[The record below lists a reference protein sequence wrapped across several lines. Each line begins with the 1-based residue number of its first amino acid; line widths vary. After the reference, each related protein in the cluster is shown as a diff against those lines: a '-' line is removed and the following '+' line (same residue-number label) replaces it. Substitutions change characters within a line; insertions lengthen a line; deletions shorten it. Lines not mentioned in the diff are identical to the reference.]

1 MKDETP
7 ASAITDERV
16 FNHTPI
22 IYSVN
27 QNYCFDT
34 NSCKFAIMNSL
45 VESNLSEIKDVMRTY
60 GVIRAYL
67 FGSAAIG
74 NMSDDSDV
82 DFMVSFNPNLSYT
95 EYGNNYFQLIYAL
108 QKLLKKDVE
117 IIAEETIT
125 NPYLLQSI
133 NSQKIAVL

>member
-1 MKDETP
+1 
-7 ASAITDERV
+7 
-16 FNHTPI
+16 
-22 IYSVN
+22 
-27 QNYCFDT
+27 
-34 NSCKFAIMNSL
+34 MNSL

-108 QKLLKKDVE
+108 QKLLKKDVD

>member
-1 MKDETP
+1 
-7 ASAITDERV
+7 
-16 FNHTPI
+16 
-22 IYSVN
+22 
-27 QNYCFDT
+27 
-34 NSCKFAIMNSL
+34 MNSL
-45 VESNLSEIKDVMRTY
+45 IESNLSEIKDAMRSY

-82 DFMVSFNPNLSYT
+82 DFMVSFNPDLSYT
-95 EYGNNYFQLIYAL
+95 EYGSNYFKLIYAL
-108 QKLLKKDVE
+108 QKILKKDVD
-117 IIAEETIT
+117 IVAEETIT

>member
-1 MKDETP
+1 MV
-7 ASAITDERV
+7 SI
-16 FNHTPI
+16 
-22 IYSVN
+22 
-27 QNYCFDT
+27 
-34 NSCKFAIMNSL
+34 
-45 VESNLSEIKDVMRTY
+45 VEANLSEIKDVMRSY

-74 NMSDDSDV
+74 NMAEDSDV

-95 EYGNNYFQLIYAL
+95 AYGENYFQLMYAL
-108 QKLLKKDVE
+108 QKILKKDVD

-125 NPYLLQSI
+125 NPYLLQKI